1 MDYSRKID
9 FWWGANK
16 NLVGEFFQ
24 VGGGGGRGS
33 NQIFSWWK
41 GTLPVPPSRKN
52 QQKRGIK
59 GILISRGIEEIASGF
74 SGV

>member
-24 VGGGGGRGS
+24 VGGGGGGGAKKFLAGGRGLS
-33 NQIFSWWK
+33 PFP
-41 GTLPVPPSRKN
+41 PVGRTNRKEGL
-52 QQKRGIK
+52 RIY
-59 GILISRGIEEIASGF
+59 
-74 SGV
+74 

>member
-24 VGGGGGRGS
+24 VGGGTPS

-59 GILISRGIEEIASGF
+59 DILISRGIEEIASGF